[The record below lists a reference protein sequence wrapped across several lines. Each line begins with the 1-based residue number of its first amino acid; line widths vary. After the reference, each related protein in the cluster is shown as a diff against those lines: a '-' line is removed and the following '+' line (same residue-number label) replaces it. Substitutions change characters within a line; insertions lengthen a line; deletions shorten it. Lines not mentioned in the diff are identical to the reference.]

1 MDLVSRL
8 ASKRKIVVGG
18 SLAVLVAA
26 GVAYEIRH
34 SRDSSGQTIDA
45 VAREYVRLAVALGE
59 RDHDS
64 IDYYVGP
71 PAWIDGI
78 HEHPQTF
85 GQIRASTLE
94 LTRRLQATVVATP
107 SDEARRRDYLIA
119 QLQALAGRVDVLA
132 SKSASF
138 DAESAAL
145 FGVKIEGNLDRPR
158 IATIRAELQRLLGA
172 DGDLGERY
180 VRFSRRFVIPR
191 ERLAAV
197 MSAALE
203 GCRRQTLA
211 HVPLPPGES
220 VNVNYVEGAPWSGF
234 SAYLGHYH
242 SVLKVNLSF
251 ALGPEEVLNLACHE
265 GYPGHHVFN
274 SIRDWKGH
282 AWPEVA
288 VQPTFS
294 PQSLLSEG
302 AASDALDLAYPP
314 AERLE
319 FERKVL
325 FPAAGL
331 DPTGAAQYVQVE
343 HLIDQLRDTEAIV
356 ARDYLDRHLEF
367 VRAEQA
373 LDEDAAMA
381 DAVPTLLYVNEFRS
395 YVVTYTLGRKL
406 VARCVNG
413 TSHEDSWAR
422 YLALM
427 QTPDTLLPCSIP

>member
-1 MDLVSRL
+1 MVPSRRSAL
-8 ASKRKIVVGG
+8 VGG
-18 SLAVLVAA
+18 SLAALVTL
-26 GVAYEIRH
+26 GVAWRYQGAL
-34 SRDSSGQTIDA
+34 SPDGTLDA
-45 VAREYVRLAVALGE
+45 AAREYVRLAVALGE
-59 RDHDS
+59 RDRDS

-71 PAWIDGI
+71 PAWVEGI
-78 HEHPQTF
+78 HEHPQTL
-85 GQIRASTLE
+85 GQIRASALQ
-94 LTRRLQATVVATP
+94 LAKRLAAAAVVTP
-107 SDEARRRDYLIA
+107 GDEARRRDYLLA
-119 QLQALAGRVDVLA
+119 QLKAIAARVDVLA
-132 SKSASF
+132 GRSMSF

-145 FGVKIEGNLDRPR
+145 FGVTVEGDLDRAR
-158 IATIRAELQRLLGA
+158 IAAIRAELQRLLGG

-180 VRFSRRFVIPR
+180 VRFSRGFVIPR

-197 MSAALE
+197 MSAALD

-220 VNVNYVEGAPWSGF
+220 VSVAYVAGAPWSGF
-234 SAYLGHYH
+234 STYLGHYH
-242 SVLKVNLSF
+242 SVLQVNLSF

-302 AASDALDLAYPP
+302 AASAALDLAFPP
-314 AERLE
+314 AQRLE
-319 FERKVL
+319 FERQVL

-331 DPTGAAQYVQVE
+331 DPARAARYVQVE
-343 HLIDQLRDTEAIV
+343 RLIDRLRDTEAVV
-356 ARDYLDRHLEF
+356 ARDYLDRRLEF

-373 LDEDAAMA
+373 LDDAAALA

-395 YVVTYTLGRKL
+395 YVVTYTMGRKL

-422 YLALM
+422 YLALL
-427 QTPDTLLPCSIP
+427 QTPDTRLPCPTR

>member
-1 MDLVSRL
+1 MVSSQRNRL
-8 ASKRKIVVGG
+8 VGG
-18 SLAVLVAA
+18 SLAVLAA
-26 GVAYEIRH
+26 AFAAWRYETGP
-34 SRDSSGQTIDA
+34 SRDTALDTA
-45 VAREYVRLAVALGE
+45 ARDYVRLAVALGE

-71 PAWIDGI
+71 PSWIEGV
-78 HEHPQTF
+78 HEHPATF
-85 GQIRASTLE
+85 GQIRAASL
-94 LTRRLQATVVATP
+94 RLANQLQSAAVATT
-107 SDEARRRDYLIA
+107 DEQARRRDYLIA
-119 QLQALAGRVDVLA
+119 QLKAIAVRVDVLA
-132 SKSASF
+132 GKSSSF
-138 DAESAAL
+138 DNESSAL
-145 FGVKIEGNLDRPR
+145 FGVKVEATVDRAR
-158 IATIRAELQRLLGA
+158 NAAIRGELQRLLGG

-180 VRFSRRFVIPR
+180 VSFSRRFVVPR

-197 MSAALE
+197 MAAALE

-211 HVPLPPGES
+211 HIPLPPGES
-220 VNVNYVEGAPWSGF
+220 VSVTYVQGAPWSGF

-242 SVLKVNLSF
+242 SILKVNLSF

-265 GYPGHHVFN
+265 GYPGHHSFN

-302 AASDALDLAYPP
+302 AASAALDLAYPP

-331 DPTGAAQYVQVE
+331 DPAGAAQYVQVE
-343 HLIDQLRDTEAIV
+343 HLIDQLRDTEAII
-356 ARDYLDRHLEF
+356 ARDYLDQHLEF

-395 YVVTYTLGRKL
+395 YVVTYTMGRKL
-406 VARCVNG
+406 VVRCVKG

-422 YLALM
+422 YFALM
-427 QTPDTLLPCSIP
+427 QSPDTLLPCSIP

>member
-1 MDLVSRL
+1 MLTSQGNRWISG
-8 ASKRKIVVGG
+8 A
-18 SLAVLVAA
+18 LAVLAVA
-26 GVAYEIRH
+26 GVAWRYENGH
-34 SRDSSGQTIDA
+34 SHDNALDA
-45 VAREYVRLAVALGE
+45 AAREYVRLAVALGE

-71 PAWIDGI
+71 PNWVEGV
-78 HEHPQTF
+78 HGHPETF
-85 GQIRASTLE
+85 GQIRAAALR
-94 LTRRLQATVVATP
+94 LANQLQATTVATA
-107 SDEARRRDYLIA
+107 SDEAKRRRDYLAA
-119 QLQALAGRVDVLA
+119 QLKALAARVEVLA
-132 SKSASF
+132 GKSTSF
-138 DAESAAL
+138 DAESMAL
-145 FGVKIEGNLDRPR
+145 FGVKVEASLDRPHVAA
-158 IATIRAELQRLLGA
+158 IQAELQRLLGG

-180 VRFSRRFVIPR
+180 VRFSRGFVIPR

-220 VNVNYVEGAPWSGF
+220 VSVSYVEGAPWSGF

-265 GYPGHHVFN
+265 GYPGHHSFN

-302 AASDALDLAYPP
+302 AASEALDLAFPP

-319 FERKVL
+319 FERNVL

-331 DPTGAAQYVQVE
+331 DPLRAAQYVRVE
-343 HLIDQLRDTEAIV
+343 GLIDQLRDTEAVV
-356 ARDYLDRHLEF
+356 ARDYLDQRLEF

-373 LDEDAAMA
+373 LDEGAAMA

-395 YVVTYTLGRKL
+395 YVVTYTMGRKL

>member
-1 MDLVSRL
+1 MGLIPMIPSQRN
-8 ASKRKIVVGG
+8 RWIGG

-26 GVAYEIRH
+26 GVAWRH
-34 SRDSSGQTIDA
+34 EAALSRAKAFDTA
-45 VAREYVRLAVALGE
+45 AREYVRLAVALGE

-71 PAWIDGI
+71 SGWIAGI

-85 GQIRASTLE
+85 GQIRASALE
-94 LTRRLQATVVATP
+94 LARRLEATAVAPP
-107 SDEARRRDYLIA
+107 SDEARRRGYLLA
-119 QLQALAGRVDVLA
+119 QLKALAGRVDVLTG
-132 SKSASF
+132 KSVSF

-145 FGVKIEGNLDRPR
+145 FGVKIEGNLDRAR
-158 IATIRAELQRLLGA
+158 IAAIRAELQRLLGG
-172 DGDLGERY
+172 DDDLGARY
-180 VRFSRRFVIPR
+180 VRFSRRFVVPR

-203 GCRRQTLA
+203 GCRHQTLA

-220 VNVNYVEGAPWSGF
+220 VSVTYVEGAPWSGF

-242 SVLKVNLSF
+242 SVLEVNLSF

-282 AWPEVA
+282 AWPEVS

-319 FERKVL
+319 FERRVL

-331 DPTGAAQYVQVE
+331 DPAGAAQYVQVA
-343 HLIDQLRDTEAIV
+343 HLIDQLRDSEAVV

-381 DAVPTLLYVNEFRS
+381 DAVPTLLYVNEFRT
-395 YVVTYTLGRKL
+395 YVVTYTMGRRL

>member
-1 MDLVSRL
+1 MIPSQRNRV
-8 ASKRKIVVGG
+8 IGG

-26 GVAYEIRH
+26 CAAWRYENSH
-34 SRDSSGQTIDA
+34 DVGLDKA
-45 VAREYVRLAVALGE
+45 AREYVRLAVALGE

-71 PAWIDGI
+71 PSWIEGV
-78 HEHPQTF
+78 HEHPESF
-85 GQIRASTLE
+85 AQIRAAAFRVANKLQST
-94 LTRRLQATVVATP
+94 AVATP
-107 SDEARRRDYLIA
+107 GEARRRDYLIA
-119 QLQALAGRVDVLA
+119 QLKALAARVDVLA
-132 SKSASF
+132 GKGMSF
-138 DAESAAL
+138 DAESVAL
-145 FGVKIEGNLDRPR
+145 FGVKLETTLDRPR
-158 IATIRAELQRLLGA
+158 VATIRAELQRLLGGN
-172 DGDLGERY
+172 GDLGERY
-180 VRFSRRFVIPR
+180 VRFSRGFVVPR

-203 GCRRQTLA
+203 GCRRQTLT
-211 HVPLPPGES
+211 HLPLPPGES
-220 VNVNYVEGAPWSGF
+220 VSVTYVEGAPWSGF

-251 ALGPEEVLNLACHE
+251 GLGPEEVLNLACHE

-274 SIRDWKGH
+274 STRDWKGH

-302 AASDALDLAYPP
+302 AASAALDLAFPH
-314 AERLE
+314 AQRVQ
-319 FERKVL
+319 FERDVL

-331 DPTGAAQYVQVE
+331 DPAGAPRYVEVE
-343 HLIDQLRDTEAIV
+343 HLIDELRDSEAVV
-356 ARDYLDRHLEF
+356 ARDYLDQHLEF

-373 LDEDAAMA
+373 LEQDAAMA
-381 DAVPTLLYVNEFRS
+381 DSVPTLLYVNEFRS
-395 YVVTYTLGRKL
+395 YVVTYTVGRRL
-406 VARCVNG
+406 VASCVNG

>member
-1 MDLVSRL
+1 MSL
-8 ASKRKIVVGG
+8 ARRNLFIGG
-18 SLAVLVAA
+18 SVAVLVAA
-26 GVAYEIRH
+26 GVAVYLE
-34 SRDSSGQTIDA
+34 SGHLRADRTIDA
-45 VAREYVRLAVALGE
+45 AARDYVRLAVALGE

-71 PAWIDGI
+71 PGWVDGV
-78 HEHPQTF
+78 HEHPATF
-85 GQIRASTLE
+85 GQIRAAALE
-94 LTRRLQATVVATP
+94 LARQLQSAVAAAPT
-107 SDEARRRDYLIA
+107 DEAKRRDYLIV
-119 QLQALAGRVDVLA
+119 QLEALAARVDVLA
-132 SKSASF
+132 GKSPSF
-138 DAESAAL
+138 DAESVAL
-145 FGVKIEGNLDRPR
+145 FGVKIEGDRDHAR
-158 IATIRAELQRLLGA
+158 IAAIRHELQRLLGGS
-172 DGDLGERY
+172 GDLGERY
-180 VRFSRRFVIPR
+180 VRFSRGFVSPR
-191 ERLAAV
+191 ERLPAV

-211 HVPLPPGES
+211 HVPLPPGEGVS
-220 VNVNYVEGAPWSGF
+220 VTYVEGAPWSGF
-234 SAYLGHYH
+234 STYLGHYH
-242 SVLKVNLSF
+242 SVLKVNLGF
-251 ALGPEEVLNLACHE
+251 ALGPGEVLNLACHE
-265 GYPGHHVFN
+265 GYPGHHAFN

-282 AWPEVA
+282 VWPEVA

-302 AASDALDLAYPP
+302 AASEALDLAFPQ
-314 AERLE
+314 AARLE

-331 DPTGAAQYVQVE
+331 DPARAAQYVEVE
-343 HLIDQLRDTEAIV
+343 RLIDQLRDTEAFV
-356 ARDYLDRHLEF
+356 ARDYLDQHLEF

-413 TSHEDSWAR
+413 TSHEDTWAR

-427 QTPDTLLPCSIP
+427 ETPDTLLPGPGT

>member
-1 MDLVSRL
+1 MVPGRHN
-8 ASKRKIVVGG
+8 RWIGG

-26 GVAYEIRH
+26 GVAWHYETGH
-34 SRDSSGQTIDA
+34 ARDTALDTA
-45 VAREYVRLAVALGE
+45 AREYVRLAVALGE

-71 PAWIDGI
+71 RGWIEGV
-78 HEHPQTF
+78 HEHPETF
-85 GQIRASTLE
+85 GQIGAAALKLANELRAAAMAA
-94 LTRRLQATVVATP
+94 TR
-107 SDEARRRDYLIA
+107 DEARRREYLIA
-119 QLQALAGRVDVLA
+119 QLKALAARVDVLA
-132 SKSASF
+132 GKNTSF
-138 DAESAAL
+138 DAESVAL
-145 FGVKIEGNLDRPR
+145 FGVKVETSLDRPR
-158 IATIRAELQRLLGA
+158 IAAIRAELQGLLGA
-172 DGDLGERY
+172 SGDLGERY
-180 VRFSRRFVIPR
+180 VRFSRSFVIPR

-197 MSAALE
+197 MAAALE

-211 HVPLPPGES
+211 HVPLPPGEG
-220 VNVNYVEGAPWSGF
+220 VRVTYVEGAPWSGF
-234 SAYLGHYH
+234 STYLGHYR
-242 SVLKVNLSF
+242 SVLQVNLSF

-274 SIRDWKGH
+274 SIRDWRGH

-288 VQPTFS
+288 VQPSFS

-302 AASDALDLAYPP
+302 AASDALDLAFPP
-314 AERLE
+314 VERLE
-319 FERKVL
+319 FERNVL

-331 DPTGAAQYVQVE
+331 DPARAARYVAVE
-343 HLIDQLRDTEAIV
+343 RLVDQLRDTEAVV
-356 ARDYLDRHLEF
+356 ARDYLDQHLEF

-395 YVVTYTLGRKL
+395 YVVTYTVGRKL

-427 QTPDTLLPCSIP
+427 ETPDTLLPCSP

>member
-1 MDLVSRL
+1 MVPFQRN
-8 ASKRKIVVGG
+8 RVIGG

-26 GVAYEIRH
+26 CVAWRYENGH
-34 SRDSSGQTIDA
+34 SRDAALDTA
-45 VAREYVRLAVALGE
+45 AREYVRLAVALGE

-71 PAWIDGI
+71 PSWIEGV
-78 HEHPQTF
+78 HAHPESF
-85 GQIRASTLE
+85 GEIRAAALSVANE
-94 LTRRLQATVVATP
+94 IQSGAVATT
-107 SDEARRRDYLIA
+107 SGEVRRRDYLIA
-119 QLQALAGRVDVLA
+119 QLQALAARVDVLA
-132 SKSASF
+132 GKGTSF
-138 DAESAAL
+138 DAESVAL
-145 FGVKIEGNLDRPR
+145 FGVKLETTLDRRR
-158 IATIRAELQRLLGA
+158 ISAIRAELQQLLGG

-180 VRFSRRFVIPR
+180 VRFSRGFVIPR

-197 MSAALE
+197 MSAALQ

-211 HVPLPPGES
+211 HIPLPPGES
-220 VNVNYVEGAPWSGF
+220 VSVTYVEGAPWSGF

-242 SVLKVNLSF
+242 SVLKINLSF

-265 GYPGHHVFN
+265 GYPGHHSFN
-274 SIRDWKGH
+274 SVRDWKGH
-282 AWPEVA
+282 AWPEVS

-319 FERKVL
+319 FERRVL

-331 DPTGAAQYVQVE
+331 DPAGAAQYVHVE
-343 HLIDQLRDTEAIV
+343 LLIDQLRDSEAVV
-356 ARDYLDRHLEF
+356 ARDYLDQHLEF

-395 YVVTYTLGRKL
+395 YVVTYTMGRTL
-406 VARCVNG
+406 VARCVKG

-427 QTPDTLLPCSIP
+427 QTPDILLPCSIP

>member
-1 MDLVSRL
+1 MRL
-8 ASKRKIVVGG
+8 SIGCF
-18 SLAVLVAA
+18 LALLVAA
-26 GVAYEIRH
+26 AVAWYREVGLEGSRH
-34 SRDSSGQTIDA
+34 DTSQTLDA
-45 VAREYVRLAVALGE
+45 AAREYVRLAVALGE

-71 PAWIDGI
+71 ANWIDGI

-85 GQIRASTLE
+85 SQIRASALQ
-94 LTRRLQATVVATP
+94 LLGQLQASAVVTA
-107 SDEARRRDYLIA
+107 SDEARRRGYLVA
-119 QLQALAGRVDVLA
+119 QLKALIGRVDVLA
-132 SKSASF
+132 GKSTSF
-138 DAESAAL
+138 DAESLAL
-145 FGVKIEGNLDRPR
+145 FSVKIEAGVDRPR
-158 IATIRAELQRLLGA
+158 AADIRAKLQQLLEG

-180 VRFSRRFVIPR
+180 ARFARSFIIPR

-211 HVPLPPGES
+211 HFALPPGEGIT
-220 VNVNYVEGAPWSGF
+220 VVYVDGEPWSGF
-234 SAYLGHYH
+234 SSYMGHYR
-242 SVLKVNLSF
+242 SFIKVNLSF

-274 SIRDWKGH
+274 SLRDWKGH

-302 AASDALDLAYPP
+302 AASEALDLAFPT
-314 AERLE
+314 AARLE
-319 FERKVL
+319 FERDVL

-331 DPTGAAQYVQVE
+331 DATRAARYVQVE
-343 HLIDQLRDTEAIV
+343 RLIDQLRDTEALV
-356 ARDYLDRHLEF
+356 ARDYLDQHLEF
-367 VRAEQA
+367 VRAQQA
-373 LDEDAAMA
+373 LDDDVAMA
-381 DAVPTLLYVNEFRS
+381 DAVPTLLYFNEFRT

-413 TSHEDSWAR
+413 ASHDDTWAR

-427 QTPDTLLPCSIP
+427 ETPDTLLPCPMP

>member
-1 MDLVSRL
+1 MVPFRRNRWIGS
-8 ASKRKIVVGG
+8 
-18 SLAVLVAA
+18 SLAVVVAA
-26 GVAYEIRH
+26 GVAWRH
-34 SRDSSGQTIDA
+34 ENAHSSDTRLDA
-45 VAREYVRLAVALGE
+45 TAREYVRLAVALGE

-71 PAWIDGI
+71 PNWITGV
-78 HEHPQTF
+78 HEHPETF
-85 GQIRASTLE
+85 GQIRAAALRLANQLQSTAA
-94 LTRRLQATVVATP
+94 ATAR
-107 SDEARRRDYLIA
+107 DEPGRRDYLIA
-119 QLQALAGRVDVLA
+119 QLKALAARVDVLA
-132 SKSASF
+132 GRGTSF
-138 DAESAAL
+138 DAESVAL
-145 FGVKIEGNLDRPR
+145 FGVKVEASLDRAR
-158 IATIRAELQRLLGA
+158 IAAIRAQLQGLLGG

-180 VRFSRRFVIPR
+180 VRFSRGFVIPR
-191 ERLAAV
+191 ERLPAV
-197 MSAALE
+197 MSAALA

-211 HVPLPPGES
+211 HVPLPPGEG
-220 VNVNYVEGAPWSGF
+220 VRITYVEGAPWSGF
-234 SAYLGHYH
+234 STYVGHYH
-242 SVLKVNLSF
+242 SVLKINLSF

-265 GYPGHHVFN
+265 GYPGHHAFN

-282 AWPEVA
+282 RWPEVA

-302 AASDALDLAYPP
+302 AASDALDLAFPP

-331 DPTGAAQYVQVE
+331 DPARAAQYVAVE
-343 HLIDQLRDTEAIV
+343 GLIDQLRDIEAVV
-356 ARDYLDRHLEF
+356 ARDYLDQHLEF

-395 YVVTYTLGRKL
+395 YVVTYTIGRKL

-413 TSHEDSWAR
+413 TSHEGSWAR

-427 QTPDTLLPCSIP
+427 QTPDTLLPCSIR

>member
-1 MDLVSRL
+1 MALSSQNRL
-8 ASKRKIVVGG
+8 LGG
-18 SLAVLVAA
+18 SVAVLVAA
-26 GVAYEIRH
+26 GVALSLESCH
-34 SRDSSGQTIDA
+34 SRTDRAIDA
-45 VAREYVRLAVALGE
+45 AAREYVRLAVALGE

-71 PAWIDGI
+71 PGWIEGV
-78 HEHPQTF
+78 HEHPETF
-85 GQIRASTLE
+85 GQIRASAS
-94 LTRRLQATVVATP
+94 RLVSQLQSTT
-107 SDEARRRDYLIA
+107 SNEERRRDYLIA
-119 QLQALAGRVDVLA
+119 QLRAIAARVDILTG
-132 SKSASF
+132 KSTSF

-145 FGVKIEGNLDRPR
+145 FGVKVEGDLDQAR
-158 IATIRAELQRLLGA
+158 IAAIRHELQRLLGGS
-172 DGDLGERY
+172 GDLGEQY
-180 VRFSRRFVIPR
+180 VRFSRGFVIPR

-220 VNVNYVEGAPWSGF
+220 VSVTYVEGAPWSGF
-234 SAYLGHYH
+234 SMYLGHYH
-242 SVLKVNLSF
+242 SVLQVNLSF

-265 GYPGHHVFN
+265 GYPGHHSFN

-288 VQPTFS
+288 LQPTFS

-302 AASDALDLAYPP
+302 AASYALDLAFPPP
-314 AERLE
+314 ARVE
-319 FERKVL
+319 FERTVL

-331 DPTGAAQYVQVE
+331 DPAAAARYVEVE
-343 HLIDQLRDTEAIV
+343 HLIDQLRDSEAVI
-356 ARDYLDRHLEF
+356 ARDYLDQHLEF

-373 LDEDAAMA
+373 LDADAAMA
-381 DAVPTLLYVNEFRS
+381 DAVPTLLYINEFRT
-395 YVVTYTLGRKL
+395 YVVTYTMGRKL

-413 TSHEDSWAR
+413 TSHEDTWAR

-427 QTPDTLLPCSIP
+427 ETPDTLLSGPGT